1 MYILNKT
8 LEVHIPAAII
18 TASLAKEKNIFENAV
33 ENVLIIFG
41 NLIKIFLSILKQ
53 NILIF
58 SLNRR
63 IICSFFGICCDIL
76 LSQKN
81 QSYTS
86 FYKIEGSK

>member
-41 NLIKIFLSILKQ
+41 NLI
-53 NILIF
+53 
-58 SLNRR
+58 
-63 IICSFFGICCDIL
+63 
-76 LSQKN
+76 
-81 QSYTS
+81 
-86 FYKIEGSK
+86 